1 MLNQGMPMVI
11 FLDLRRAL
19 WASAAL
25 ACLPAVA
32 QPAAP
37 VLQSGPT
44 RMQRCQAE
52 IAGVDAK
59 ERTLKLRAC
68 LIGRAEGERLI
79 ARDCSR
85 QFRSLPAGSA
95 VDKAV
100 FQKQCVAAG
109 LQVSHDKLPRRKPP
123 APKPEAA
130 TSADKPAAEPSST
143 ASPAPSTQP

>member
-1 MLNQGMPMVI
+1 MVI
-11 FLDLRRAL
+11 FLELRRAL

-25 ACLPAVA
+25 ACLPAGAQSVA
-32 QPAAP
+32 PVAP
-37 VLQSGPT
+37 VLPSGPT

-95 VDKAV
+95 VDKMM

-123 APKPEAA
+123 APKLEAA
-130 TSADKPAAEPSST
+130 NSADKPAVEP
-143 ASPAPSTQP
+143 SPAPSTQP